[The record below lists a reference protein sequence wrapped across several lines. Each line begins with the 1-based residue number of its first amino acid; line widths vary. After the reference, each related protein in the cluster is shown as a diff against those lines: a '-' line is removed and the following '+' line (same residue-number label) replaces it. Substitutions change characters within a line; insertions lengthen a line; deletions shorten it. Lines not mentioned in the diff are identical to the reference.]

1 MEDLSEKGLLHGSQ
15 ANETRVHVLGRKE
28 RGWTRTIRE
37 VSGYSGRR
45 SHSTSV

>member
-1 MEDLSEKGLLHGSQ
+1 MEDLSEKRLLHGSQ
-15 ANETRVHVLGRKE
+15 ASETRVLVLGRKE

-45 SHSTSV
+45 SHSTAV